1 MQLLA
6 RCRRRQDDRSLCA
19 RLAEVGVTARPLSS
33 HFIGRATQQG
43 LFLGFAAWT
52 DAEIDAGSRRI
63 GRVVARTG
71 NR

>member
-1 MQLLA
+1 
-6 RCRRRQDDRSLCA
+6 
-19 RLAEVGVTARPLSS
+19 
-33 HFIGRATQQG
+33 

>member
-1 MQLLA
+1 
-6 RCRRRQDDRSLCA
+6 
-19 RLAEVGVTARPLSS
+19 VGVTARPLSS